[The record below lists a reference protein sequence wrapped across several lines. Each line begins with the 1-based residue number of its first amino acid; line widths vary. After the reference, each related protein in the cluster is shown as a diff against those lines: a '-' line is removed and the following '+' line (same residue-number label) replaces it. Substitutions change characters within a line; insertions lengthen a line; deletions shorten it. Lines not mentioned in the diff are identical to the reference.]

1 MDRSSLPENEDVGV
15 SENRGTQ
22 IFDDFLVLQIPSE
35 KVLRLLKEKELNTV
49 SEGVWSPRDLS

>member
-1 MDRSSLPENEDVGV
+1 MDQSSLPENEDVGA

>member
-1 MDRSSLPENEDVGV
+1 MDQSSLPENEDVGV

-35 KVLRLLKEKELNTV
+35 KVLRLLKQKNTL